1 MSEPLRFDLHAAA
14 ALAPGIGSLDELRAI
29 CRGGVWP
36 EPGVTA
42 FPLPTT
48 LPPNERRRASQAVK
62 LALSC
67 IEQVLPFSPFPA
79 DALRAVFASD
89 EGTGEVC
96 GQMLEALA
104 TTRQVSPLLFPNSVH
119 NAASGYFSIAWRN
132 RRSATVVSLG
142 VESFAAGLLCAA
154 VEAAATRE
162 PLVLVAYDPAM
173 AAPMDE
179 LLPVVEATAS
189 AWIMSTAQGGG
200 AAPLASFELGL
211 GPPEPPTPLPDWLPP
226 RWRGNSSAHALAAL
240 GLLEAAPGDE
250 RRLAFGARSLR
261 LRRIDGGHR

>member
-14 ALAPGIGSLDELRAI
+14 VLAPGIGSLEELRAV
-29 CRGGVWP
+29 CRCGARS
-36 EPGVTA
+36 EPDAAAYPV
-42 FPLPTT
+42 PTT
-48 LPPNERRRASQAVK
+48 LPANERRRASQAVK

-67 IEQVLPFSPFPA
+67 IEQVLPSSPFPA

-119 NAASGYFSIAWRN
+119 NAASGYFSIALRN

-162 PLVLVAYDPAM
+162 PLLLVSFDPAM
-173 AAPMDE
+173 TAPMDE
-179 LLPVVEATAS
+179 LLPVVDATAS
-189 AWIMSTAQGGG
+189 AWIISSAQAG
-200 AAPLASFELGL
+200 AAPLASFELSL
-211 GPPEPPTPLPDWLPP
+211 GPPEPPTPLPDWVPP
-226 RWRGNSSAHALAAL
+226 RWRGNSSAQALAAL
-240 GLLEAAPGDE
+240 GLLEGTSDSE
-250 RRLAFGARSLR
+250 RRLAFGARSLG
-261 LRRIDGGHR
+261 LRRIDGGCR

>member
-1 MSEPLRFDLHAAA
+1 MSGPLRFDLHAAA
-14 ALAPGIGSLDELRAI
+14 VLAPGLGSLADLRAA
-29 CRGGVWP
+29 CRSGVCC
-36 EPGVTA
+36 ESGTTA
-42 FPLPTT
+42 LPVPTA

-67 IEQVLPFSPFPA
+67 IEQVLPSSPFPA

-154 VEAAATRE
+154 TEAEATRE
-162 PLVLVAYDPAM
+162 PVLLVAYDPVM

-189 AWIMSTAQGGG
+189 AWILSAAQGGG
-200 AAPLASFELGL
+200 TALAPFELSL
-211 GPPEPPTPLPDWLPP
+211 DPPAPPTPLPGWLPA
-226 RWRGNSSAHALAAL
+226 RWRDNSSAQALAAL
-240 GLLEAAPGDE
+240 GLLEAAPGEE
-250 RRLAFGARSLR
+250 RRLMFGARSLS
-261 LRRIDGGHR
+261 LRRVDGGRR